1 MTILEAIILLVGVI
15 WSLLQRELVKKKV
28 KTDQE
33 PDWEK
38 LPTAIFLMLFIVLS
52 MTFLTITFIQ
62 GVFA

>member
-1 MTILEAIILLVGVI
+1 MTVFAAIILLVGVI
-15 WSLLQRELVKKKV
+15 WSVLQRELVKKKV

-33 PDWEK
+33 PDWEE